1 MDIYGYFEIDIKVKK
16 DQHGIFTTIFIKSV
30 EIVGDCLLVLA
41 SKGQICSEFIEEG
54 YDGIKYGIE
63 SLIGKKIFW
72 SDFKKK
78 KQIFLIKTA
87 ISISIILLTTDFS
100 GFCKFKPQS
109 SLKTVFIQVEKTIAK
124 RVAIDSGTSV
134 LSHFIDPDV
143 MEKVF
148 ASN

>member
-1 MDIYGYFEIDIKVKK
+1 MEIYGYFEIDIEVKK
-16 DQHGIFTTIFIKSV
+16 DQHGIFTTIFIKSL
-30 EIVGDCLLVLA
+30 EIVGDCLLLLA
-41 SKGQICSEFIEEG
+41 SNGQIYSEFIEEG

-109 SLKTVFIQVEKTIAK
+109 SLKTVLYNLKKLLLKELQQILELQY
-124 RVAIDSGTSV
+124 
-134 LSHFIDPDV
+134 
-143 MEKVF
+143 
-148 ASN
+148 